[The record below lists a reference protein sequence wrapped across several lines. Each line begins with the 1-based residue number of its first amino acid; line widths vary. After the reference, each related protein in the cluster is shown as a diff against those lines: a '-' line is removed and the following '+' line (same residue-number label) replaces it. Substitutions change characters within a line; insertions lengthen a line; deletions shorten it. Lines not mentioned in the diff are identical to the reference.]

1 VYDPRSVRIVEGRG
15 DFACDPQRLGPVKS
29 VVAAQAFAQAL
40 TFDERHRVIGN
51 AVRITGIEDRD
62 NVRMLKTRGE
72 QDP

>member
-1 VYDPRSVRIVEGRG
+1 
-15 DFACDPQRLGPVKS
+15 VKS